1 MRKLKQ
7 EPVTPQQG
15 EAMARQINAH
25 KYVECSAK
33 TKHNVREV
41 CSCFCFVFALW
52 LREKIKCEE

>member
-1 MRKLKQ
+1 
-7 EPVTPQQG
+7 VSSQQG

-41 CSCFCFVFALW
+41 CQSIDKG
-52 LREKIKCEE
+52 LRRVDLDLFIH